1 MSVAN
6 QAVDQVQY
14 LTFYIAGEEYAVG
27 ILRVREILE
36 YDTLT
41 RVPKTPPYIR
51 GVINL
56 RGNVV
61 PVIDL
66 AVKFGLGPS
75 EVTKL
80 TCVVILEVEL
90 DGEPTIMGVLAD
102 SVSQV
107 IELASEDIQPA
118 PSFGTQVKV
127 DYLLGMGQ
135 SGKKFVL
142 ILDVDRVLST
152 SELTAVASL
161 SGPADDPETGA
172 PTEKSAQSE
181 EAAQP
186 SQTDSVT

>member
-41 RVPKTPPYIR
+41 RVPKTPAYIR

-107 IELASEDIQPA
+107 IELASDDIQPA
-118 PSFGTQVKV
+118 PSFGTQIKV

-161 SGPADDPETGA
+161 SGPADDPKTGA
-172 PTEKSAQSE
+172 PTEASAQTE
-181 EAAQP
+181 VDGQQ
-186 SQTDSVT
+186 SQIDSIT